1 MRTDH
6 VCDVQ
11 LPPPSRRN
19 LSRTSLDPKVSPS
32 RLDLLPTTLSMSHT
46 TAASSLPPVDRL
58 TSLPPEL
65 FEHILDIVHVQAPRA
80 KLGLVSKA
88 FLYYTRRRLLT
99 RLTITEV
106 GRLVKFC
113 NYLIDYPQIGSF
125 VQSLEIKFT
134 KFPFTTIAMTEV
146 ELLKLLQALVS
157 LTSLEIVNFSRLT
170 RLILQPP
177 SNKTLLPSLR
187 ELQIEERL
195 CRDWENP
202 FDPIYWTNLHRYP
215 ELFNLRIDLHEDVS
229 LTVNGGYKK
238 NTLPLDRE
246 IQDLTVCAP
255 IRTNPAFSDFLA
267 HFGKL
272 SSLHLAPTSSAPIY
286 DALNRIPYP
295 LRLRF
300 LALDLQSLSTT
311 ELASTF
317 LRFPNIRELSFVQ
330 GTCTL
335 AVLALLPTLF
345 NLQTVSLEY
354 PTKLS
359 TDDLQAFLE
368 TCSSSF
374 TIYLDNISRKRR
386 RRYVSFYSSDE
397 EYEGD
402 DGYREI
408 GWGQN
413 FTKQGM
419 RKCIEVAKSLALRLE
434 GKVVRDSL
442 EGTE

>member
-1 MRTDH
+1 
-6 VCDVQ
+6 
-11 LPPPSRRN
+11 
-19 LSRTSLDPKVSPS
+19 
-32 RLDLLPTTLSMSHT
+32 
-46 TAASSLPPVDRL
+46 L

-272 SSLHLAPTSSAPIY
+272 SSLHLAPTSSASIY

-300 LALDLQSLSTT
+300 LALDLRSLSTT

-317 LRFPNIRELSFVQ
+317 LRFPNIRELSFVE

-335 AVLALLPTLF
+335 AFLALLPTLSD
-345 NLQTVSLEY
+345 LQALALEY
-354 PTKLS
+354 PTKVS

-368 TCSSSF
+368 NCSKSSTAF
-374 TIYLDNISRKRR
+374 TIYLDNTFRKTFSPLGSRRFDPFS
-386 RRYVSFYSSDE
+386 VA
-397 EYEGD
+397 
-402 DGYREI
+402 REI
-408 GWGQN
+408 GWDEN
-413 FTKQGM
+413 FTKVGA
-419 RKCIEVAKSLALRLE
+419 RKCIEVAKTSGIRLE
-434 GKVVRDSL
+434 GKAVRKSL
-442 EGTE
+442 EEMY